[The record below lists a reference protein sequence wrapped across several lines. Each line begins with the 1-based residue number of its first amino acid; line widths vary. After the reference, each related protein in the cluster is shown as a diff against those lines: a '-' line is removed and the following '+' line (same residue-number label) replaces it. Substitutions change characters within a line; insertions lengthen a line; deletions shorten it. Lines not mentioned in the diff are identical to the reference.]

1 MNSPIDSSINTNW
14 SDELNIQITQP
25 LMRGRGRALYEA
37 NERRATLSRDAP
49 AVGAAIL
56 PFLDRILPSDA
67 ILIKG

>member
-1 MNSPIDSSINTNW
+1 VLDRLASDAYRKLTAAAPNIPTIAPIH
-14 SDELNIQITQP
+14 
-25 LMRGRGRALYEA
+25 RAM
-37 NERRATLSRDAP
+37 LSQDAP

>member
-1 MNSPIDSSINTNW
+1 VVLIGGRLP
-14 SDELNIQITQP
+14 DELLDRLAADTHRKLVATAPTMPVTALIT
-25 LMRGRGRALYEA
+25 RAS
-37 NERRATLSRDAP
+37 LSRDAP